1 MPQVLIVDDSSSMRQ
16 MVSYTL
22 SSAGHDVVSASDGV
36 EALRI
41 AEDQHEQFDLVI
53 TDINMPEMDGITLIE
68 RLRSLPK
75 YHFRPILVL
84 STESTPERKSQ
95 GKAAGATGW
104 IVKPFDPDELLGV
117 VQKVLPH

>member
-1 MPQVLIVDDSSSMRQ
+1 MPHILIVDDSSSMRQ

-22 SSAGHDVVSASDGV
+22 SSAGHEVVSANDGV

-41 AEDQHEQFDLVI
+41 AEEQPLHFDLVI
-53 TDINMPEMDGITLIE
+53 TDINMPEMDGITLIQK
-68 RLRSLPK
+68 LRGLPK
-75 YHFRPILVL
+75 YSFRPILVL
-84 STESTPERKSQ
+84 SMESTPEKKSE
-95 GKAAGATGW
+95 GKKAGATGW